1 MNKYPGF
8 VYSFLFLFTILIH
21 FVCFAPTGQAAAPV
35 KSPAKKK
42 AAVRKTVPSRR
53 TSATTSSR
61 RTPSSAAPVRVT
73 SAKLVSGAGTQ
84 ASIVRVSRTT
94 PTRRTTRRWVQT
106 WDEPTFKDSTD
117 GDAVDGED
125 LVVRKAAVVVGNL
138 VDRQSEVR
146 NAGPGELLPIET
158 VHFHVKQG
166 REDCIQFVYD
176 ELTKPP
182 SAPAGAKAPA
192 SRAKPSL
199 GAGNWKLLGRFK
211 TEAQAQAA
219 AEKSEAAYQAEP
231 HWEPSDE

>member
-1 MNKYPGF
+1 MIGF
-8 VYSFLFLFTILIH
+8 RRTWGRSTPIGSSPND
-21 FVCFAPTGQAAAPV
+21 ARAACRAGEWLRKLALVAAVLALAGSATRAANPPPN
-35 KSPAKKK
+35 SKK
-42 AAVRKTVPSRR
+42 ADPPEQKAKAGDDQESRKLEAARVKLRKTIER
-53 TSATTSSR
+53 TIGPRESNYYLVAIAETTYH
-61 RTPSSAAPVRVT
+61 
-73 SAKLVSGAGTQ
+73 
-84 ASIVRVSRTT
+84 
-94 PTRRTTRRWVQT
+94 QT
-106 WDEPTFKDSTD
+106 
-117 GDAVDGED
+117 
-125 LVVRKAAVVVGNL
+125 VVRKAAVVVGNL